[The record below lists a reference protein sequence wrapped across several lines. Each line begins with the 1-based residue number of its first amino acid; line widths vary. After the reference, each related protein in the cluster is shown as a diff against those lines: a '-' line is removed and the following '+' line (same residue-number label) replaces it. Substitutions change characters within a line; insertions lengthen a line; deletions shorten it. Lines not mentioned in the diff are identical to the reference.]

1 MKEYLVEIGTEMKNT
16 SEMQGRTESN
26 LIDALS
32 TAYDYE
38 AKQSDIQD
46 YLEREQNQVRSELSL
61 IPSQNHLKVQR
72 QVLQQRAS
80 ARMEN
85 IFGKKRAQGSDK
97 EQIASPDE
105 VPEYLK
111 RFRTKDS
118 IPSFFRDAD
127 SLPDR
132 LAVSDDRTPAA
143 RVVNQS
149 YERQRK
155 IDMKR
160 EQQNAIQKVANIQE
174 VKQDMANGGHT
185 DSNKDKEMTGIE

>member
-1 MKEYLVEIGTEMKNT
+1 MGTEMKNT

-105 VPEYLK
+105 MPEYLK

-174 VKQDMANGGHT
+174 VKQDLANDGHT

>member
-97 EQIASPDE
+97 KQFASPDE
-105 VPEYLK
+105 MPEYLK